1 MTNPNEIPE
10 IKGAEFARARE
21 RVGMSTADLAKMASL
36 TTSHVEQI
44 ENGESSCF
52 YSPAIKFVAAKKL
65 ATFLGLSEAECFVYP
80 EGATAKTSKSQAV
93 EGAE

>member
-80 EGATAKTSKSQAV
+80 EGATAKTSKSR
-93 EGAE
+93 

>member
-65 ATFLGLSEAECFVYP
+65 ATFWVYRKP
-80 EGATAKTSKSQAV
+80 SVLYIQRVRQQRPQNRKL
-93 EGAE
+93 